1 MDQVIIGTTDNEQQN
16 REFVRLTPKMQPPLG
31 AFRFDYRGYWNCESH
46 CTMEIHGNLVIV
58 TEADDNQGTS
68 ITNMAEH
75 LATRVCHQ
83 FQIDPLKLV
92 WIEHYR
98 ERGHEWMHKPITESW
113 DFVTFQQIAEAEDG
127 APRLMK
133 PIWSRITPD
142 KVKELIE
149 ARGEYQDTDLPV

>member
-1 MDQVIIGTTDNEQQN
+1 MNTATMFTSNDEQITQDFINTT
-16 REFVRLTPKMQPPLG
+16 TPTEPTDE
-31 AFRFDYRGYWNCESH
+31 AFRFDYKGYFGCDSH
-46 CTMEIHGNLVIV
+46 CTLEIHGNLVIV
-58 TEADDNQGTS
+58 TEAEDNEGTS

-83 FQIDPLKLV
+83 YQIDPLKLI

-127 APRLMK
+127 ASRLMK
-133 PIWSRITPD
+133 PIWNRITPD

>member
-1 MDQVIIGTTDNEQQN
+1 MDQVIIGATDNEQQN

-46 CTMEIHGNLVIV
+46 CTLEIHGNLVIV

-68 ITNMAEH
+68 ITNIAEH

-92 WIEHYR
+92 WIEHYP
-98 ERGHEWMHKPITESW
+98 ERGHEWMHKPITKSW
-113 DFVTFQQIAEAEDG
+113 DFVTFQQIAEADDG
-127 APRLMK
+127 ASRLMK
-133 PIWSRITPD
+133 PIWNRITPD

-149 ARGEYQDTDLPV
+149 ARGENQDTD